1 VVGAVAPFRGNQII
15 VRITLKEVT
24 GLLAHQPLELDSDEW
39 YAMLRSHAIEPEMS
53 AMLFGGDSVRFI
65 TLRQKI
71 LEKNLDE
78 FLARM
83 CEWNFEDTPPLSD
96 FIIDDEAEDVT
107 D

>member
-1 VVGAVAPFRGNQII
+1 
-15 VRITLKEVT
+15 
-24 GLLAHQPLELDSDEW
+24 
-39 YAMLRSHAIEPEMS
+39 
-53 AMLFGGDSVRFI
+53 
-65 TLRQKI
+65 LRQKI